1 MLFFYHC
8 CMQNLKFNSI
18 CKVFTV
24 LVCFA
29 ALDCAWGE
37 ERSVWQRFVN
47 FFTPSGSIQGEG
59 PVFDELRGVE
69 SQIDKIEVQYSRERR
84 PGNKTRYRKQLDS
97 LRSVRDSLITVIE
110 KMPVSSGSVAVGA
123 SGVNTA
129 QSSAVQLAV
138 PVQSVQS
145 SGALSSMD
153 VLASSSLMASSSSAI
168 ETVPA
173 TEIAAVPAVASA
185 EGACVHDTVFV
196 HDTLVVRDT
205 VVIHDTLYV
214 VLANKPEAA
223 APKEKKKAVIAPV
236 K

>member
-1 MLFFYHC
+1 
-8 CMQNLKFNSI
+8 MQKSKFHSI
-18 CKVFTV
+18 CKVFTAF
-24 LVCFA
+24 VCFI
-29 ALDCAWGE
+29 ALDLAWGE

-69 SQIDKIEVQYSRERR
+69 SQIDKIEVQYTRERR
-84 PGNKTRYRKQLDS
+84 PGNKTRFRKQLDS

-110 KMPVSSGSVAVGA
+110 NMPMSSGSVAVSSSNA
-123 SGVNTA
+123 NAA
-129 QSSAVQLAV
+129 QSSAMQLAV
-138 PVQSVQS
+138 RVQS
-145 SGALSSMD
+145 SVMSSEVLSSAN
-153 VLASSSLMASSSSAI
+153 VPASSSLEASSSSAI

-223 APKEKKKAVIAPV
+223 SPKEKKKAD
-236 K
+236 KTSKK

>member
-1 MLFFYHC
+1 
-8 CMQNLKFNSI
+8 MQNFKFNSI

-59 PVFDELRGVE
+59 PIFDELRGVE

-129 QSSAVQLAV
+129 QSSA
-138 PVQSVQS
+138 
-145 SGALSSMD
+145 ALSSAD
-153 VLASSSLMASSSSAI
+153 VPASSSLPASSSSAI
-168 ETVPA
+168 EIVPA
-173 TEIAAVPAVASA
+173 TETAAVPAVASA
-185 EGACVHDTVFV
+185 EAVCVHDTVFV

-205 VVIHDTLYV
+205 VVIRDTLYV
-214 VLANKPEAA
+214 VLANKPEAP
-223 APKEKKKAVIAPV
+223 APKEKKKGAAAPV